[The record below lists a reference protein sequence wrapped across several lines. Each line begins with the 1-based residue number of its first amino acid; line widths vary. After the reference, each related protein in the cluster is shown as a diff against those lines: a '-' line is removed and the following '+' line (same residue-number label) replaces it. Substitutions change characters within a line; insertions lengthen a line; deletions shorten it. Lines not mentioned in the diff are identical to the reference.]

1 MNRYI
6 KINKK
11 DAVQYD
17 KLVQFAMAYI
27 DEHAIRAKGVERV
40 GKLIRMETNHLLGI
54 ETRDGK
60 I

>member
-1 MNRYI
+1 MDRYI

-11 DAVQYD
+11 DAAQFD
-17 KLVQFAMAYI
+17 KLVLFAMAYI
-27 DEHAIRAKGVERV
+27 DKHSIRAKGVERV
-40 GKLIRMETNHLLGI
+40 GKLIRMETNHLLGV

>member
-1 MNRYI
+1 MNHYI

-11 DAVQYD
+11 DAAYFD
-17 KLVQFAMAYI
+17 KLVLFAMAYI
-27 DEHAIRAKGVERV
+27 DEHSIRAKGVERV
-40 GKLIRMETNHLLGI
+40 GKLIRMETNHLLGK